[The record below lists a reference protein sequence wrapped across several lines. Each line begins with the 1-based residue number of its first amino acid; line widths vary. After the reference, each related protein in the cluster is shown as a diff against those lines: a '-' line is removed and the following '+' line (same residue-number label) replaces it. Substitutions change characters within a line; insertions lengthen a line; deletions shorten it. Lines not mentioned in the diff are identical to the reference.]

1 MERSL
6 RDSTDHG
13 FVDHQYVPGAA
24 RHGAATVIRLR
35 AVREA
40 CVAHPA
46 AVQCSICRL
55 RAECLPAELE
65 GDALDDLD
73 GRLASGRRK
82 VAQGEALFHAGDR
95 FEAVFAVW
103 TGSFK
108 TVVSTRHGRE
118 QVTGFRMAGDLVG
131 LEGIHASR
139 QPADAIALEDSQVC
153 VIPFAGLQTLVRDAP
168 TLQRRL
174 QSQMSREIAD
184 AHSAMLYLGSMSAE
198 ERVAAFLLDLA
209 ARLEARGYSRSS
221 LLLRMTRAELGSYLG
236 LKSETVSRTLTRL
249 HADGLLSVCN
259 RRITIT
265 DRNGLQQLLDG
276 GCVT

>member
-13 FVDHQYVPGAA
+13 SFDHPYVPGAT
-24 RHGAATVIRLR
+24 RHGAAPVIRLR
-35 AVREA
+35 AVRDA

-82 VAQGEALFHAGDR
+82 VARGRALFHAGDR
-95 FEAVFAVW
+95 FDAVYAVW

-139 QPADAIALEDSQVC
+139 QAVDAIALEDSQVC
-153 VIPFAGLQTLVRDAP
+153 VIPFAGLQALARDTP
-168 TLQRRL
+168 TLQGRL
-174 QSQMSREIAD
+174 QRLMSREIVHD
-184 AHSAMLYLGSMSAE
+184 HGAMLNLGSKSAE
-198 ERVAAFLLDLA
+198 ERVVAFLLDLA
-209 ARLEARGYSRSS
+209 DRLETRGYSRSS
-221 LLLRMTRAELGSYLG
+221 LLLRMSRVELGSYLA
-236 LKSETVSRTLTRL
+236 LKPETVSRTLTRL
-249 HADGLLSVCN
+249 QAHGLLFVCQ

-265 DRNGLQQLLDG
+265 DPNGLQQLRDRG
-276 GCVT
+276 